1 MNEIVIGKFTLESLT
16 NGMYSS
22 PLDLY
27 REYVQNSVDSIDD
40 AINKKI
46 IKREEA
52 QIEIRINE
60 DEKSIFIIDNGLGIS
75 FEKASKVL
83 LDIGNSEKERTSN
96 RGFRG
101 IGRLSGL
108 GYCKR
113 LCFITSYLGERK
125 KTIIEFNAELLKSK
139 LRCSNS
145 QGESIID
152 VLNAVTN
159 VIVREE
165 KESKHYFQVV
175 MEGVDDTS
183 RLVDS
188 DYVKEYLVQN
198 LPLPYKKD
206 FHWGTIIEQKIKTV
220 GYQIPSYCI
229 NFNDGKDNQQL
240 FKCYENSFVS
250 DRVKKYV
257 KNVDDIE
264 IIPFQCDEKLM
275 AVLWYA
281 KAEYSGTLL
290 DEHIKG
296 IRIRQGNLLIGDK
309 NTANQYFK
317 EERFNGWL
325 LGELLIVNDAL
336 IPNAR
341 RDDFE
346 ETEEYLSLKSML
358 TEWSMG
364 ISKEIRKISLE
375 RSASAEKKKAIES
388 VSDEDEN
395 GLIFEELGF
404 TDEDDE
410 ISGEMDESSVVAN
423 NELLD
428 RFQILLGNKGNTFK
442 YKVLN
447 LRSDIPNDQRKM
459 LEKVFDVLYVA
470 YSPKKA
476 EKIAEDIVKNY

>member
-1 MNEIVIGKFTLESLT
+1 M
-16 NGMYSS
+16 
-22 PLDLY
+22 
-27 REYVQNSVDSIDD
+27 
-40 AINKKI
+40 
-46 IKREEA
+46 
-52 QIEIRINE
+52 
-60 DEKSIFIIDNGLGIS
+60 
-75 FEKASKVL
+75 
-83 LDIGNSEKERTSN
+83 
-96 RGFRG
+96 
-101 IGRLSGL
+101 
-108 GYCKR
+108 
-113 LCFITSYLGERK
+113 
-125 KTIIEFNAELLKSK
+125 KSK

-395 GLIFEELGF
+395 GLIFEEL
-404 TDEDDE
+404 
-410 ISGEMDESSVVAN
+410 
-423 NELLD
+423 
-428 RFQILLGNKGNTFK
+428 
-442 YKVLN
+442 
-447 LRSDIPNDQRKM
+447 
-459 LEKVFDVLYVA
+459 
-470 YSPKKA
+470 
-476 EKIAEDIVKNY
+476 